1 MEELFQV
8 VYNITVIIIFLR
20 LLAIMVYPTPIFV
33 LYYFSKIYLILVR
46 SWENFPIKSMLTAKC
61 LITVFK
67 KKKDLI
73 AVYKG
78 QNPIKGNITCY
89 LLSL

>member
-20 LLAIMVYPTPIFV
+20 LLVIMVYPTPFFVFV
-33 LYYFSKIYLILVR
+33 LFFKDISHILVR

-61 LITVFK
+61 
-67 KKKDLI
+67 
-73 AVYKG
+73 
-78 QNPIKGNITCY
+78 
-89 LLSL
+89 

>member
-33 LYYFSKIYLILVR
+33 FVLFFKDISHFGAIMGKFSYKIY
-46 SWENFPIKSMLTAKC
+46 AYC
-61 LITVFK
+61 
-67 KKKDLI
+67 
-73 AVYKG
+73 
-78 QNPIKGNITCY
+78 
-89 LLSL
+89 